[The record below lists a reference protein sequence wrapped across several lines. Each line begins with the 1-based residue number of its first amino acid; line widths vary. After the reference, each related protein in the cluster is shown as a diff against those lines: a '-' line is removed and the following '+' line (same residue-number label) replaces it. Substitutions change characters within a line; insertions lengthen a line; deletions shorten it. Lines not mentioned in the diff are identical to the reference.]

1 MLVLIKGAGDLATGV
16 AHRLYGVGVSVVM
29 TELEA
34 PTAVRRGVAFSQC
47 IYDGVA
53 EVEGVTAR
61 RAEGLQEV
69 SEILGRGD
77 VAVLADPTAAI
88 RDKLPFA
95 AVIDA
100 VLAKRN
106 TGTRITDAPVV
117 IALGRGFTGG
127 KDCHGVVETQR
138 GPELGRLLLAGSA
151 APDTGIPGE
160 VAGYS
165 AQRVLRVPADGIFEP
180 LAAIGDFVD
189 VGEPVARV
197 AGIPV
202 RSGLSGMVRGLLPR
216 GIPVKTGMKA
226 GDVDPRREP
235 ELCRTIS
242 DKARRVAEGVLE
254 GIRLFGKEE
263 T

>member
-106 TGTRITDAPVV
+106 APVV
-117 IALGRGFTGG
+117 IALGPGFTAG

-180 LAAIGDFVD
+180 LATIGDFVD

>member
-117 IALGRGFTGG
+117 IALGPGFTAG
-127 KDCHGVVETQR
+127 KDCHGVVETWRDIPHSGYCGFQQM
-138 GPELGRLLLAGSA
+138 GSLNLWPLLEILWTLGNRWPGLQGSRSDPASA
-151 APDTGIPGE
+151 AWC
-160 VAGYS
+160 
-165 AQRVLRVPADGIFEP
+165 
-180 LAAIGDFVD
+180 GDC
-189 VGEPVARV
+189 
-197 AGIPV
+197 
-202 RSGLSGMVRGLLPR
+202 
-216 GIPVKTGMKA
+216 
-226 GDVDPRREP
+226 
-235 ELCRTIS
+235 CRAVS
-242 DKARRVAEGVLE
+242 L
-254 GIRLFGKEE
+254 
-263 T
+263 